1 VRDKDLELLRCP
13 DCSSALELDA
23 FGRKDDVV
31 IEGAL
36 RCKTGR
42 LFPIID
48 AIPRFTP
55 GALAE
60 HPCFASHYGG
70 TFGEDSQGLPRE
82 LRRTSESFGLQ
93 WRTYEVIADDEDRAT
108 FYAKTGFNEEALDGA
123 LVLDA
128 GSGGGR
134 YARIAAAAGARVVAV
149 DLSRA
154 CEKAHEVLD
163 GFPNVLVVQGDLMR
177 LPLRGEVFDAVY
189 SIGVLHHTPN
199 TRTALAA
206 VSHFVRAG
214 GELAVWLYAKRDPL
228 FEAANRLLRGFT
240 TRLSHRTLMRL
251 ARLAV
256 PLGAAKRALLSRRS
270 TGWMSKLLPP
280 CSSHPDPRV
289 RVCDTFDWYSPEFQ
303 WHHTDE
309 EVERWLRDLGFVN
322 LRNLSEEYEA
332 FHALQ
337 GGGVN
342 LLAQRRAT

>member
-1 VRDKDLELLRCP
+1 VRSKDLELLRCP

-23 FGRKDDVV
+23 FRRKDDLV

-36 RCKTGR
+36 RCKTGH

-55 GALAE
+55 GALSD
-60 HPCFASHYGG
+60 HPGFAPRYAG
-70 TFGEDSQGLPRE
+70 TFGEDSQGLPRQ

-108 FYAKTGFNEEALDGA
+108 FYSKTGFSEDALGGA

-128 GSGGGR
+128 GCGGGR
-134 YARIAAAAGARVVAV
+134 YARIAASAGARVVAV

-154 CEKAHEVLD
+154 CEKAHEVLASS
-163 GFPNVLVVQGDLMR
+163 PNVLVVQGDLMQ
-177 LPLRGEVFDAVY
+177 LPLQGEVFDAVY
-189 SIGVLHHTPN
+189 SIGVLHHTPS

-206 VSHFVRAG
+206 VSHFVRPG

-228 FEAANRLLRGFT
+228 FEAANRALRGFT

-256 PLGAAKRALLSRRS
+256 PLGNAKRALLARRS
-270 TGWMSKLLPP
+270 TAWMSKLLPP
-280 CSSHPDPRV
+280 CSSHPDPQV

-309 EVERWLRDLGFVN
+309 EVEGWLRDLGFVN
-322 LRNLSEEYEA
+322 LRNLSEGYEA

-342 LLAQRRAT
+342 FVAEKGAI